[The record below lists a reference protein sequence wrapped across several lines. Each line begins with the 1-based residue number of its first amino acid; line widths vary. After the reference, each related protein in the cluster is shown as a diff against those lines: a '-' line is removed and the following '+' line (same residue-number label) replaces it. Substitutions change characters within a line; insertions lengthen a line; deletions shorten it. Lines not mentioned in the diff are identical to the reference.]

1 MRSQT
6 RLRRHLEPGWS
17 LETPG
22 EGFEEHPV
30 TGNLRPKPATIQA
43 VAVSIQQHLLSG
55 MKELGTTSVLDERV
69 AIILPE
75 DPALPP
81 MEVPVTAELFSPRGE
96 CWNLASEGIIR
107 RSAHRRPVYTVAS
120 VRRAKEKDR
129 HG

>member
-1 MRSQT
+1 M
-6 RLRRHLEPGWS
+6 
-17 LETPG
+17 
-22 EGFEEHPV
+22 
-30 TGNLRPKPATIQA
+30 TGNLRPTPATTQA

-81 MEVPVTAELFSPRGE
+81 MEIPVTAALFSPRGE
-96 CWNLASEGIIR
+96 CWNLASKGIIR

-129 HG
+129 RG